1 MKKIMTG
8 NYENCKVGNLISI
21 SGDRGKRALYDGVCM
36 SNLSPKM
43 SFWGKWHSNI
53 GKISEEENTKYY
65 IREYYKEVLSKID
78 PEELYNELIDN
89 SILLCYE
96 DNNEFCHRHLVA
108 FYLELFLGIKT
119 YEVRVN
125 PKRETYHVL
134 SRPEYLKSM
143 LEDVIKESYDMNG
156 FDTLKDAYLYNKE
169 KNNKLV
175 LAMN

>member
-21 SGDRGKRALYDGVCM
+21 SGDRGKRKNFNGKYITELA
-36 SNLSPKM
+36 PKKE
-43 SFWGKWHSNI
+43 FWKVWHDNI

-65 IREYYKEVLSKID
+65 IREYYNQVLSRID
-78 PEELYNELIDN
+78 PEKIYNKLEN
-89 SILLCYE
+89 GTILLCYE

-134 SRPEYLKSM
+134 SRPEYLKDI
-143 LEDVIKESYDMNG
+143 LEEVIKETYDMNG
-156 FDTLKDAYLYNKE
+156 FDTLREAYMYNKQ
-169 KNNKLV
+169 KNSKLV
-175 LAMN
+175 LAIN